1 MMDGWRAG
9 YYHTLLFLAWNY
21 HKEIV
26 RFRHGIHDRLLDG
39 LEGKFGRGSLGI
51 YSLFVSCLISVFL
64 DQFGWL
70 VWVASAPASCTHS
83 HDRTYNTVRYVLHIH
98 EPLDPQ
104 HPPAYT
110 PSLKAVQSSRL
121 QGMEWVR
128 ISLSCERALTTHLK
142 ANGKP
147 ARFLCDFNHL
157 PGFLDSG
164 TGSGPGTGFPPHSPF
179 PIFCFVSFYFIKPM
193 KTFLNNGVL
202 MLVISCCNIDVLDA
216 VPYST
221 SQSLLPILTMAPYHA
236 MCCGVWLIKCR

>member
-98 EPLDPQ
+98 EPPN
-104 HPPAYT
+104 
-110 PSLKAVQSSRL
+110 PSIYPLSQGC

-157 PGFLDSG
+157 PGFLASWILDLDLDLELDSLP
-164 TGSGPGTGFPPHSPF
+164 TPPFLFSVLF
-179 PIFCFVSFYFIKPM
+179 LFI
-193 KTFLNNGVL
+193 L
-202 MLVISCCNIDVLDA
+202 
-216 VPYST
+216 
-221 SQSLLPILTMAPYHA
+221 
-236 MCCGVWLIKCR
+236 

>member
-1 MMDGWRAG
+1 MDGWRAG

-98 EPLDPQ
+98 EPPN
-104 HPPAYT
+104 
-110 PSLKAVQSSRL
+110 PSIYPLSQGC

-128 ISLSCERALTTHLK
+128 IPLPCERALTTHLK
-142 ANGKP
+142 ATTSQCYSNLDATSTIIWP
-147 ARFLCDFNHL
+147 NWILDLDLDLDLDSLPTPLFLFLFLFRPKLYSIKETFFEQRCFDACDFLLCYEL
-157 PGFLDSG
+157 PDDIIL
-164 TGSGPGTGFPPHSPF
+164 PHYP
-179 PIFCFVSFYFIKPM
+179 
-193 KTFLNNGVL
+193 
-202 MLVISCCNIDVLDA
+202 CCLF
-216 VPYST
+216 
-221 SQSLLPILTMAPYHA
+221 
-236 MCCGVWLIKCR
+236 